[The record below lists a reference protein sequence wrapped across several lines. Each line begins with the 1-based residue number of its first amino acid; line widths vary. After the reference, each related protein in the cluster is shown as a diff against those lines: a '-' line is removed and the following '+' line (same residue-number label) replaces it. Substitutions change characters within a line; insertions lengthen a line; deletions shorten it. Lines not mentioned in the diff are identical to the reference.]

1 MLDSGNIF
9 SQNIEVTLV
18 TILAIGYV
26 SIIYILIG
34 LFVTYQLDNFLF
46 VRKRKEFNEEK
57 VNEISFI
64 YLVMETIITFVVISI
79 IAYLIRN
86 IVRIIP
92 FPFNFDNVIDYHN
105 IREVYTGAVLIII
118 LITFSQTL
126 NTQYKE
132 IKYKLSGKIY

>member
-1 MLDSGNIF
+1 
-9 SQNIEVTLV
+9 
-18 TILAIGYV
+18 
-26 SIIYILIG
+26 
-34 LFVTYQLDNFLF
+34 
-46 VRKRKEFNEEK
+46 
-57 VNEISFI
+57 
-64 YLVMETIITFVVISI
+64 METIITFVVISI

>member
-1 MLDSGNIF
+1 MVNYDDIF
-9 SQNIEVTLV
+9 NQDIKITIV
-18 TILAIGYV
+18 TIIAIVYV

-34 LFVTYQLDNFLF
+34 LYVTYQLDNCVFHT
-46 VRKRKEFNEEK
+46 KRKDFSEEI
-57 VNEISFI
+57 VNQTPLI
-64 YLVMETIITFVVISI
+64 YLVIEIIITFVIISI

-92 FPFNFDNVIDYHN
+92 FPFDFNNVIDYHN
-105 IREVYTGAVLIII
+105 VREVYTGSVLIII

-132 IKYKLSGKIY
+132 IKYKLNGKLY